1 MDVLTECRFLLNL
14 VGYAKTLVNSYGKV
28 ISGDPAVTVKGFM
41 TVNTTYTVTDEAYIR
56 LLFKRIYPGDT
67 FPEPFPEPGANNVDE
82 RVADLITA
90 LAAVPR
96 G

>member
-1 MDVLTECRFLLNL
+1 MDALTECRFLLNL
-14 VGYAKTLVNSYGKV
+14 VAYAKTLVTGFGTSAPTQ
-28 ISGDPAVTVKGFM
+28 PAVTVRGFA
-41 TVNTTYTVTDEAYIR
+41 TVTTTYTVTDEAFIR
-56 LLFKRIYPGDT
+56 LLFRRIYNEP
-67 FPEPFPEPGANNVDE
+67 FPYETFPEPGATGIDE